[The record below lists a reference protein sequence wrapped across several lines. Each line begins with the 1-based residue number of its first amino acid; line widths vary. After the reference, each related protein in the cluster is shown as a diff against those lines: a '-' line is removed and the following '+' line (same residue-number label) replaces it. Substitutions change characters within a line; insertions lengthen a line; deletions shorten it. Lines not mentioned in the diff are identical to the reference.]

1 MKIKSIHLKEFK
13 RFTDLKITG
22 LPDTAK
28 LVVLLGPNGCG
39 KSSVFDAIY
48 AFASMNHYGLEN
60 QWRDYYGKESIQ
72 DAGNMQSGGG
82 INERT
87 KIEFHEEAP
96 TDPEEWR
103 RAVYP
108 RTAYRHVSSFDQQ
121 QLSRILPVLE
131 ERRFSRFSQ
140 DDKAADNN
148 YIRLISKGFQD
159 AFEKEN
165 PKTTMEKFRRNVIGE
180 IADNLKKMFPDLV
193 LKSLGNPLESASTF
207 RFDKGVSQG
216 FSYENL
222 SGGEKAAFDL
232 ILDLVIKRTAFNNTV
247 YCIDEPEA
255 HMSTRLQKD
264 LLACLY
270 ELIPEYCQL
279 WIATHS
285 IGMIRKAREFQQ
297 ENPSAVAFL
306 DFDDRD
312 FDKPETITPVVP
324 TRAFWQKTYEIAL
337 DDLAKL
343 VVPKRIILCEGEPG
357 KDGFDAR
364 CYNQIFG
371 KEFHDT
377 LFVSAKG
384 SGNVKNL
391 RSVIQA
397 IAENAEVI
405 PLIDRDEMTNGERNQ
420 ARQEGVL
427 VLNRRALE
435 NYLIDDEVI
444 HRWCEEYV
452 GIEKASDLI
461 QLRDGKIEN
470 GNICNGKVKEA
481 AEAIRIAAKDNFG
494 IPQPGGNWQEF
505 VSEFMVP
512 LITSDTAIYQELKN
526 DIFGNDTMKIV
537 EVTV

>member
-1 MKIKSIHLKEFK
+1 MKIKRTHLKEFK
-13 RFTDLKITG
+13 RFTDLEITD

-48 AFASMNHYGLEN
+48 AFAYKNYRALGN
-60 QWRDYYGKESIQ
+60 QWRDYYGKESILG
-72 DAGNMQSGGG
+72 AGSMQSGGE

-87 KIEFHEEAP
+87 NVEFHEEAP
-96 TDPEEWR
+96 TGPEEWR

-121 QLSRILPVLE
+121 QFSLLPDALLE
-131 ERRFSRFSQ
+131 HRFSRFSQ
-140 DDKAADNN
+140 DDKATDSN
-148 YIRLISKGFQD
+148 YIRLISKGLQD
-159 AFEKEN
+159 AFEEEDSE
-165 PKTTMEKFRRNVIGE
+165 TTIGEFRRNVIGE

-193 LKSLGNPLESASTF
+193 LNSLGNPLESANTF

-232 ILDLVIKRTAFNNTV
+232 ILDLVVKRTAFNNTV

-270 ELIPEYCQL
+270 ELIPENCQL

-285 IGMIRKAREFQQ
+285 IGMIRKAREFQK

-312 FDKPETITPVVP
+312 FDKSETITPVVP
-324 TRAFWQKTYEIAL
+324 TRTFWQKTYEIAL

-343 VVPKRIILCEGEPG
+343 VVPKRIILCEGEPS

-371 KEFHDT
+371 GKFPDT

-391 RSVIQA
+391 TSVIQA

-405 PLIDRDEMTNGERNQ
+405 PLIDLDDKTDSERDRERQN
-420 ARQEGVL
+420 GVL

-444 HRWCEEYV
+444 HRWCEKYV
-452 GIEKASDLI
+452 EIEKASDLI
-461 QLRDGKIEN
+461 QLRDGKIQN
-470 GNICNGKVKEA
+470 GDIHSGKVKDA
-481 AEAIRIAAKDNFG
+481 AEEIRIAARDQFG
-494 IPQPGGNWQEF
+494 ISQLGENWQEF
-505 VSEFMVP
+505 VFEFMVP
-512 LITSDTAIYQELKN
+512 LITPHTEIYQELKN
-526 DIFGNDTMKIV
+526 DIFGN
-537 EVTV
+537 E